1 MEFLHASLALLASM
15 VLVLAGMVGWLYWQQ
30 TRLFQNM
37 NSIIM
42 VIGELARPPP
52 EPVEEP
58 VDLNEL
64 VGLSEKVGEQ
74 IAGLKEEGQPAA
86 PAEEDDRASVEA
98 EPAKTEVVEGPP
110 PPLDTD
116 GLESKSKKELQEL
129 LTKRGIPFGKND
141 TKPGLIS
148 LLKAT
153 A

>member
-1 MEFLHASLALLASM
+1 M

-52 EPVEEP
+52 PPVEE
-58 VDLNEL
+58 DLNEL
-64 VGLSEKVGEQ
+64 VGLSEKVSETIGE
-74 IAGLKEEGQPAA
+74 LKEATA
-86 PAEEDDRASVEA
+86 TSEEDDRASVEKEA
-98 EPAKTEVVEGPP
+98 VEIVEGPP
-110 PPLDTD
+110 APLDTD

-129 LTKRGIPFGKND
+129 LTKRGIPYGKAD
-141 TKPGLIS
+141 TKSGLIS